1 MTQISAYLPRT
12 LTEKGFKNYSNLKYT
27 SLLDWHKL
35 CQFETAK
42 ERFEYL
48 IFLNK
53 RGKRRAAEKQKEEI
67 RKELAEQRRVKLAEE
82 RAEMNEQ
89 PQKFLLQT
97 GNAEIGEIFRRLI
110 LLVFYC

>member
-1 MTQISAYLPRT
+1 
-12 LTEKGFKNYSNLKYT
+12 
-27 SLLDWHKL
+27 
-35 CQFETAK
+35 
-42 ERFEYL
+42 
-48 IFLNK
+48 
-53 RGKRRAAEKQKEEI
+53 
-67 RKELAEQRRVKLAEE
+67 VKLAEE